1 MEPGDQECKDAP
13 EEIVSIPCFVSN
25 GSDGSANLR
34 RQGGRNKPW
43 KEFHESFTHCGI
55 PEEAET
61 RSAESLEA
69 I

>member
-1 MEPGDQECKDAP
+1 
-13 EEIVSIPCFVSN
+13 VTN

-61 RSAESLEA
+61 WRAESLEA
-69 I
+69 IQ